1 MKFLLKAFVV
11 TYVVKRIA
19 KSYLHKNAGSVA

>member
-11 TYVVKRIA
+11 TYVVKKIA
-19 KSYLHKNAGSVA
+19 KSYLHKNANSVA